1 MFRKGLADE
10 NGDSIALHWK
20 FYFPFH
26 NVKNTKP
33 AKITG
38 IRFLLLQLT
47 KI

>member
-1 MFRKGLADE
+1 MFRKGLASE

-20 FYFPFH
+20 FCFPFH
-26 NVKNTKP
+26 NVKNIKP

-38 IRFLLLQLT
+38 IIFLLLQLI